1 MSVMDDFNRALF
13 DRAEGK
19 YKRAQFEQ
27 ITTDEWCALVEG
39 LRSKADE
46 LEVEV
51 NGLMGEQITTL

>member
-1 MSVMDDFNRALF
+1 MSAMDDFNRALF

-39 LRSKADE
+39 LRSEVDE
-46 LEVEV
+46 ARGEVAE
-51 NGLMGEQITTL
+51 LASQFD

>member
-27 ITTDEWCALVEG
+27 ITTDEWCALVDG
-39 LRSKADE
+39 LRAEADE
-46 LEVEV
+46 NSEKAGMYDDLCD
-51 NGLMGEQITTL
+51 